1 MREELSG
8 DADQIDLIFL
18 QVWFALS
25 AGFGLGLTTLVCDLM
40 LIYIEIWIF
49 PNTTSVH
56 ICKFYIGY

>member
-25 AGFGLGLTTLVCDLM
+25 AGFGLGLTT
-40 LIYIEIWIF
+40 
-49 PNTTSVH
+49 
-56 ICKFYIGY
+56 